1 MNKQKRI
8 EMGERIKKYRNI
20 LSLTQEQASELLGIA
35 YSSYT
40 KIENGFQS
48 PSLDLLIKIASLYSV
63 KLDYLVHGD
72 DEVKPD
78 KAVQIAGIIKSL
90 DKDKL
95 KYVNTVISKLID
107 FI

>member
-1 MNKQKRI
+1 MEKQKRI
-8 EMGERIKKYRNI
+8 EMGERIKKCRAI
-20 LSLTQEQASELLGIA
+20 LNLTQEQAAELLSVA
-35 YSSYT
+35 YSSYS

-48 PSLDLLIKIASLYSV
+48 PSLDLLIRIADLYSV

-72 DEVKPD
+72 CEVKTD
-78 KAVQIAGIIKSL
+78 ETTLISGVIKSL

-95 KYVNTVISKLID
+95 HYANTVISKLID